1 MIYPIKL
8 FIDGTQKLSFNI
20 SSENV
25 PYKILEDLNT
35 ILTSAFKSKI
45 KYLSKVS
52 CDINF
57 VKQEINYLRLMNKN
71 QNNLIVCYLL
81 SHYLNNDKK
90 AFDIYLTCND
100 FKIKSDINITDFLRK
115 NPSKVC

>member
-1 MIYPIKL
+1 MY
-8 FIDGTQKLSFNI
+8 F
-20 SSENV
+20 
-25 PYKILEDLNT
+25 LN
-35 ILTSAFKSKI
+35 LALL
-45 KYLSKVS
+45 LSKFKLNLLSNSVPL
-52 CDINF
+52 I
-57 VKQEINYLRLMNKN
+57 VKQEIKYLRLMNKN